1 MKKSKNFKKMFILL
15 LVIAA
20 GVISISCSESQNA
33 KNAPDA
39 PENNAGGGA
48 ESDDAEAAAGTSI
61 FDVLPANNFGE
72 ADFIVYIP
80 PNPDSPVDKGT
91 FVEALTGEAF
101 NDAVFNRNRRVE
113 DQYNVKISAVY
124 GASWD
129 SALGDLKKDV
139 NSGGLRADVY
149 FTHVINGVAAMASDG
164 LLRSWD
170 AVPHLDF
177 TQLWWNQTIIK
188 NLNIANKTFYTAGSM
203 SIHDPLLLVFNKDL
217 LRDLGLEDPYAL
229 VRGGK
234 WTLDKL
240 SEMATAAIKDLNGDG
255 KMDYKDD
262 QFGLEYGIQW
272 QSPALMYACDEIS
285 VTLNGEGYPAI
296 DLLSPKKIDAYEKI
310 FNLLWDGD
318 KTYCF
323 VGNTTETAN
332 HPHIKTDSGRIL
344 FCQYN
349 LFTVEN
355 LRATEVE
362 YGILPLPKFNGDQ
375 KSYMTNSWT
384 GMYGL
389 PSIIDE
395 GKLGMVG
402 TVMEAMSALG
412 HTDVIPVYYDILLKE
427 KLTRDEDS
435 REMLDIILSTMV
447 FDLGLN
453 FQTGSSQPG
462 FFIADL
468 IKGKKANYVSEVE
481 KTINKM
487 ESDYEKLY
495 NKIAGLDN

>member
-1 MKKSKNFKKMFILL
+1 MEKLKKAFMLL
-15 LVIAA
+15 IVIAFAVLTSCSNKQEPPSDQNVTERGA
-20 GVISISCSESQNA
+20 GVVTAGGESA
-33 KNAPDA
+33 AA
-39 PENNAGGGA
+39 PEF
-48 ESDDAEAAAGTSI
+48 SI
-61 FDVLPANNFGE
+61 FDMLPANNFGE
-72 ADFIVYIP
+72 MEFTVYVP

-91 FVEALTGEAF
+91 FVEELTGEAF
-101 NDAVFNRNRRVE
+101 NDAVFNRNRKVE
-113 DQYNVKISAVY
+113 DQYNVKIGAVY
-124 GASWD
+124 GANWD

-139 NSGGLRADVY
+139 NAGDLRADVY

-164 LLRSWD
+164 LLRTWD

-177 TQLWWNQTIIK
+177 GKPWWNQTIIK

-217 LRDLGLEDPYAL
+217 LRDLGLEDPYAI
-229 VRGGK
+229 VRDGR

-255 KMDYKDD
+255 VMNYKDD

-272 QSPALMYACDEIS
+272 QTPALMYACGEIS
-285 VTLNGEGYPAI
+285 VTLDGSGYPAI
-296 DLLSPKKIDAYEKI
+296 DMLSPKKIDAYEKI

-323 VGNTTETAN
+323 IGNTPATAN
-332 HPHIKTDSGRIL
+332 HPHIGTDSGRVL

-362 YGILPLPKFNGDQ
+362 YGILPLPKLSESQPG
-375 KSYMTNSWT
+375 YMTNSWT

-389 PSIIDE
+389 PAIIDE
-395 GKLGMVG
+395 GKFEMMG

-412 HTDVIPVYYDILLKE
+412 HSGVIPVYYDILLKE

-435 REMLDIILSTMV
+435 REMLDMILNTMV

-462 FFIADL
+462 FFVTSL
-468 IKGKKANYVSEVE
+468 LQSKKPNYVSEVE
-481 KTINKM
+481 KTINRM

-495 NKIAGLDN
+495 NKIVDMDN